1 MLLRGF
7 DYKQNMHMPR
17 IVLVLVVILTACIF
31 ALDLNT
37 PLGWATPVLYVLPSL
52 LLAVW
57 TPPSLLWPLFG
68 LAIVCTVLILVA
80 LVLSPPGDID
90 VAHVNRF
97 LTLCVLWGS
106 VLIALIRK
114 GAEQDTA
121 HNPRWGT
128 EHQAKISHPR

>member
-1 MLLRGF
+1 
-7 DYKQNMHMPR
+7 MHTPR
-17 IVLVLVVILTACIF
+17 IVLALVVVLAACIF
-31 ALDLNT
+31 VLDLNT

-52 LLAVW
+52 LLAMW

-80 LVLSPPGDID
+80 LVLSPRGDID
-90 VAHVNRF
+90 LAHGNRF
-97 LTLCVLWGS
+97 LTVCVLWGS

-121 HNPRWGT
+121 HNPRRGT
-128 EHQAKISHPR
+128 EHTPKYLIHDDNKRQS

>member
-1 MLLRGF
+1 
-7 DYKQNMHMPR
+7 MHMSR
-17 IVLVLVVILTACIF
+17 LVLALVIILAACIF
-31 ALDLNT
+31 VLDLNT
-37 PLGWATPVLYVLPSL
+37 PLGYAIPVLYVLPSL

-68 LAIVCTVLILVA
+68 LAIVCTVLVLVA

-90 VAHVNRF
+90 LAHGNRF

-121 HNPRWGT
+121 YNSSQGI
-128 EHQAKISHPR
+128 EHHAKISHPR